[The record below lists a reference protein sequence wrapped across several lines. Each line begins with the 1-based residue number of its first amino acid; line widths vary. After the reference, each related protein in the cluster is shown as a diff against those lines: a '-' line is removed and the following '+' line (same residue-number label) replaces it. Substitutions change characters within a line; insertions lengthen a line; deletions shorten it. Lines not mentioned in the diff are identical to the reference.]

1 MPRSAGP
8 LGPPSEILMEE
19 SPRDVKKATPRMLAR
34 ELRIA
39 TMVAYDMVGG
49 VKYLRWLA
57 LHKPAIY
64 AELLKKC
71 MGSDAQAEASSEG
84 ITFVV
89 RNLTVEAKPVPG
101 VINSPIAGHI
111 AGPQVADST
120 GEIIDAVIRNG

>member
-1 MPRSAGP
+1 
-8 LGPPSEILMEE
+8 
-19 SPRDVKKATPRMLAR
+19 MLAR

-49 VKYLRWLA
+49 VKYLKWLA

-71 MGSDAQAEASSEG
+71 MGSDSQAESDGEG
-84 ITFVV
+84 TTIVV
-89 RNLTVEAKPVPG
+89 KQLTIDARPVPG

-111 AGPQVADST
+111 AGPAVPNST
-120 GEIIDAVIRNG
+120 GEVIDAVIRNG